1 MSGDLA
7 SIPTSRTAQKTNGRL
22 SFRGVDVR
30 LVRPSEY
37 EHVGQLV
44 VAAYRSVPGGHL
56 SDDYATALADVKR
69 RATEAEVMVAIADEV
84 EAPVGCVTFVP
95 DSSSPWAEL
104 LEGSEAGIR
113 MLAVDPQAQRRGVGR
128 AFLEACIGRAQELR
142 RTAVVLHTTTWMT
155 SAHRLYEAS
164 GFERVPDRDWAP
176 VPGVHLL
183 AYRLGTRLTHT
194 ASTTAWAPAHDPA

>member
-1 MSGDLA
+1 MVS
-7 SIPTSRTAQKTNGRL
+7 
-22 SFRGVDVR
+22 GVDVR
-30 LVRPSEY
+30 LVQPPEY
-37 EHVGQLV
+37 EQVGQLV

-56 SDDYATALADVKR
+56 SEDYATALADVKR
-69 RATEAEVMVAIADEV
+69 RATEAEVMVAITDEA

-95 DSSSPWAEL
+95 DASSPWAEL
-104 LEGSEAGIR
+104 LESSEAGIR

-128 AFLEACIGRAQELR
+128 ALLEACIGRGKELR

-183 AYRLGTRLTHT
+183 AYRLVL
-194 ASTTAWAPAHDPA
+194 A